1 MSRKGKSWKRWLI
14 IALVV
19 VLAAAGGGYYYYTQH
34 RAVAQNTQQESVKTT
49 SVRRGDLTLS
59 ATGAGVVVPVDEVN
73 VGFAVDGTLTE
84 VAVKMGDEVAE
95 GDVLAKID
103 DLDLQQAQV
112 SAQQQVVKAK
122 IDLEAAKEAESKL
135 QEKASD
141 AEVLSA
147 KAALATAQQSLADL
161 KEAATAAEIAAA
173 KAAVTTAQD
182 AYDTL
187 KNGPTADEIKSAE
200 LKLAQAKNSLW
211 ASQASRDATKGNPNA
226 SGAAKDGAE
235 AQVLNA
241 EISVTQAEMDLAELK
256 EPATV
261 VELQAAQAKVLQA
274 KEDLAKLQEGPTEA
288 EAATAEA
295 NVAKAQETLDDLLA
309 GASEVDLSQAKAQ
322 VEQAEI
328 AVTQAEL
335 SLETAQRNLDDT
347 TLTSPLS
354 GKVMAVTASVGERVI
369 DQGTFI
375 TIADLST
382 IMLEVYVDETD
393 MDQIALDYPCEVVLD
408 ALPDQTFTGKL
419 VQIDPELVDQMGST
433 VIRTLVAVDAD
444 SYAKPQDLLMG
455 LAATV
460 DIIAGQT
467 KDAILVPVEALRD
480 LGDGEYAVFVM
491 ENGEPVLHSVTVGL
505 QDMTYAEITSGLEG
519 NETVSTG
526 LVAVQ

>member
-1 MSRKGKSWKRWLI
+1 MSRKGKAWKRWVI
-14 IALVV
+14 VALVV
-19 VLAAAGGGYYYYTQH
+19 VLVAAGGGYYYYTGQS
-34 RAVAQNTQQESVKTT
+34 AVAQGTQQESVKTA

-59 ATGAGVVVPVDEVN
+59 ATGAGVVVPVDEVE
-73 VGFAVDGTLTE
+73 VGFSVDGTLTK
-84 VAVKMGDEVAE
+84 VAVQVGDEVKE
-95 GDVLAKID
+95 GDVLAQID

-122 IDLEAAKEAESKL
+122 IDLEAAKEAESIL
-135 QEKASD
+135 EQQASD
-141 AEVLSA
+141 AEVLEA
-147 KAALATAQQSLADL
+147 KASLATAQQSLADL
-161 KEAATAAEIAAA
+161 KEAATMAEVAAA

-187 KNGPTADEIKSAE
+187 KNGPTADELKSAE

-226 SGAAKDGAE
+226 SGASKDGAE

-241 EISVTQAEMDLAELK
+241 EISVTQAEMDLAALK
-256 EPATV
+256 EPATAS
-261 VELQAAQAKVLQA
+261 ELQEAQAKLLQA
-274 KEDLAKLQEGPTEA
+274 KEALAKLQEGPTDA
-288 EAATAEA
+288 EVATADA
-295 NVAKAQETLDDLLA
+295 NVAKAQEALDDLLA
-309 GASEVDLSQAKAQ
+309 GASEVELNQAKQQ

-328 AVTQAEL
+328 AVSQAEL
-335 SLETAQRNLDDT
+335 ALETAQRNLDDA

-369 DQGTFI
+369 DQGTFV

-382 IMLEVYVDETD
+382 VMLEVYVDETD
-393 MDQIALDYPCEVVLD
+393 MDQIALNYPCEVVLD

-419 VQIDPELVDQMGST
+419 VQIDPELVDQAGST
-433 VIRTLVAVDAD
+433 VIRTLVAIDAD

-467 KDAILVPVEALRD
+467 TNAILVPIEALRD
-480 LGDGEYAVFVM
+480 LGDGEYGVFVM
-491 ENGEPVLHSVTVGL
+491 ESGEPVLHTVTVGL